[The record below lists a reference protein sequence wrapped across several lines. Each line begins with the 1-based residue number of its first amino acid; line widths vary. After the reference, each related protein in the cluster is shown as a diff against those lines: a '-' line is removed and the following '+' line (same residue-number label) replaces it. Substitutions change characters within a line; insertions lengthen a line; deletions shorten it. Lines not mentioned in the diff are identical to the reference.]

1 MTILLKLVMTILL
14 KDEKSL
20 DMTKVKRLDTK
31 SLARLAAQA
40 LKQEATLSPKPAL
53 VDSRG
58 SGAHTDMDVG
68 LLMRSAHCL
77 EPYFCKMAEAAILRP
92 IGSELRR
99 NIGALGRDAELA
111 MRQET
116 NGVNT
121 HKGAIWAL
129 GLLVAAA
136 TKANTLDEL
145 FNDAAR
151 LANLPDEGLK
161 AVYLSNGLQVRH
173 QYGLSGAKEEA
184 QQGFPHIQE
193 LGLPMLFIS
202 RARGD
207 SESDAQ
213 LNALLAIMTRLSDT
227 CVASRAGLEGVNT
240 MQQGANAVLD
250 AGGTGTLLGRQLLNK
265 LEQDLLRLNAS
276 PGGAAD
282 LLAATLFI
290 DSLTHQTSH

>member
-1 MTILLKLVMTILL
+1 MTILLRNSTAPDVSKLL
-14 KDEKSL
+14 
-20 DMTKVKRLDTK
+20 RLDPEN
-31 SLARLAAQA
+31 LAHLASQA
-40 LKQEATLSPKPAL
+40 LKEEASLSPKPAL

-68 LLMRSAHCL
+68 LLMKSAHCL
-77 EPYFCKMAEAAILRP
+77 EPYFCKMAAAAIVHP
-92 IGSELRR
+92 IGFELRR
-99 NIGALGRDAELA
+99 NIGAIGRDAERA
-111 MRQET
+111 MRQAT

-136 TKANTLDEL
+136 TNASTLDEL
-145 FNDAAR
+145 FNDAGR

-227 CVASRAGLEGVNT
+227 CVASRAGLEGVKT
-240 MQQGANAVLD
+240 MQKGANAVLD

>member
-1 MTILLKLVMTILL
+1 MTILLRNSTTPDASKLL
-14 KDEKSL
+14 
-20 DMTKVKRLDTK
+20 RLDPEN
-31 SLARLAAQA
+31 LAHLASQA
-40 LKQEATLSPKPAL
+40 LKQEASLSPKPAL
-53 VDSRG
+53 VDLRG

-77 EPYFCKMAEAAILRP
+77 EPYFCKMAENAIVHP
-92 IGSELRR
+92 IDSELRR
-99 NIGALGRDAELA
+99 NIGVIGRDAEQA

-136 TKANTLDEL
+136 TKASTLEAL

-240 MQQGANAVLD
+240 MQKGANAVLD

>member
-1 MTILLKLVMTILL
+1 MTILLRNSTAPDVSKLL
-14 KDEKSL
+14 
-20 DMTKVKRLDTK
+20 RLDPEN
-31 SLARLAAQA
+31 LAHLASQA
-40 LKQEATLSPKPAL
+40 LKEEASLSPKPAL

-58 SGAHTDMDVG
+58 SGAHTDMDVD

-77 EPYFCKMAEAAILRP
+77 EPYFCKMAENAIVRP

-99 NIGALGRDAELA
+99 NIGAIGRDAEQA

-193 LGLPMLFIS
+193 LGLP
-202 RARGD
+202 
-207 SESDAQ
+207 
-213 LNALLAIMTRLSDT
+213 
-227 CVASRAGLEGVNT
+227 
-240 MQQGANAVLD
+240 
-250 AGGTGTLLGRQLLNK
+250 
-265 LEQDLLRLNAS
+265 
-276 PGGAAD
+276 
-282 LLAATLFI
+282 
-290 DSLTHQTSH
+290 